1 MAMTR
6 GRRAGS
12 TVAPLGDRAVLL
24 TVADALD
31 LDANA
36 VARRVAM
43 DIRSRGLGWVVDVVP
58 ALVTVAVQFDAS
70 TAREAAER
78 RAALERLLLDAAA
91 QDGGAAPLPARTV
104 SIPVCYEAPFAPD
117 LKDVAH
123 RTGLA
128 PNEVVALHAGAAHSV
143 LMIGFAPGQPY
154 LGGLDARLSVPRR
167 ASPRLRVEAG
177 SVAIANAQT
186 VDLSVR
192 DPGRLERDRPDA
204 ARAVRSGA
212 RAAVS
217 ARAGGHGRVR
227 AHHPRGVR
235 ARRDAPAG
243 DMSLQVLRSGA
254 LATVQ
259 DLGRPGL
266 QHLGIVPGGAMDP
279 LSHRIA
285 NALVG
290 NGPEAA
296 TLEIALAGP
305 ELTVTQD
312 ALVALHGAR
321 FEAAVDGAP
330 LPHSRPVLVR
340 AGARLRIGRAETGC
354 FGYLAVAGGLAV
366 PPVLGSRSTYL
377 SGRFGGWRGRLVER
391 DAVLPFE
398 PDAERL
404 VGGAVRARG
413 APAPGRGP
421 RPRRERRVVRAGVN
435 ADRARVTGREGSGG
449 PARGALR

>member
-186 VDLSVR
+186 AIYPFAIPGGWNVIGRTPLGLFDPER
-192 DPGRLERDRPDA
+192 DPPCLLEPGDTVAFEPITRA
-204 ARAVRSGA
+204 AFERAVT
-212 RAAVS
+212 
-217 ARAGGHGRVR
+217 
-227 AHHPRGVR
+227 P
-235 ARRDAPAG
+235 
-243 DMSLQVLRSGA
+243 
-254 LATVQ
+254 
-259 DLGRPGL
+259 RPG
-266 QHLGIVPGGAMDP
+266 
-279 LSHRIA
+279 
-285 NALVG
+285 
-290 NGPEAA
+290 
-296 TLEIALAGP
+296 T
-305 ELTVTQD
+305 
-312 ALVALHGAR
+312 
-321 FEAAVDGAP
+321 
-330 LPHSRPVLVR
+330 
-340 AGARLRIGRAETGC
+340 
-354 FGYLAVAGGLAV
+354 
-366 PPVLGSRSTYL
+366 
-377 SGRFGGWRGRLVER
+377 
-391 DAVLPFE
+391 
-398 PDAERL
+398 
-404 VGGAVRARG
+404 
-413 APAPGRGP
+413 
-421 RPRRERRVVRAGVN
+421 
-435 ADRARVTGREGSGG
+435 
-449 PARGALR
+449 